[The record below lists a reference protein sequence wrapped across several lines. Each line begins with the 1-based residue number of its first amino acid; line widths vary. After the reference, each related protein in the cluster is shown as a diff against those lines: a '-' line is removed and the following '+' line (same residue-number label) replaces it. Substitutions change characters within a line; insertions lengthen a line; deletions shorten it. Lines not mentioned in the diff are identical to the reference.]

1 MGFLLHG
8 LQRAGAT
15 LRCRAQAS
23 HCHGFSCCGAQALRR
38 RFSSCGT
45 QAQLLHST
53 WNLPRPGIKPM
64 SPALAS
70 GFLPNGPP
78 GKSSDFIPFMAVYYL
93 HSYGPLQPIN
103 SPWFRL
109 WPLVYKPNTDS
120 ASSLRGHPSSTAE
133 VKDPNANHSAYGNSA
148 L

>member
-8 LQRAGAT
+8 LQQAGAT
-15 LRCRAQAS
+15 LRCRAHAS

-70 GFLPNGPP
+70 GFLPTGPP
-78 GKSSDFIPFMAVYYL
+78 GKSSDFIPFMVVYYL